1 MRNCD
6 QRSLKG
12 VALIGLAM
20 MLLFGIIA
28 IISDPF
34 EYDQLGAK
42 PILAVVALL
51 VVATAL
57 SIWAIRIGL
66 HVADG
71 RKQLFWLI
79 LTMGIGFRAVML
91 LTPPIL
97 EVDYYRYLWDGQA
110 VQAGVS
116 PYRYAP
122 KTVIDANV
130 FRVPDAVP
138 DRDLE
143 TLAELASSYSNHQ
156 ILSRVHYSEL
166 TTLYPPVSQAVFW
179 AVAKIVPADSSVW
192 LHVLIIRSAFML
204 FDLGTVLL
212 LAMLLWKL
220 ERHLAWLIAYAWN
233 PLVIKEIAN
242 SGHLDSLAVFLMVAA
257 VFFLLNVRSDRFRSS
272 AWISGVTL
280 GLAVGAKLFPV
291 VLVPAFVARLS
302 AHGWRT
308 VPGFCLAFLFTCIA
322 VLYPMSNSDLAQ
334 ADSGLSKRDV
344 AVEQQQESDQTNT
357 LDPDG
362 LTEFFSTWRMNDA
375 IFSGIYYNLKPNGDT
390 PRNYWYVVTPGEL
403 RQQVAQLQNQTFFG
417 SNPAYN
423 LTRLITLSIFAVVY
437 LAMLRR
443 FKSSDGQSF
452 LSGVLVVLLV
462 FLMLQPTINPW
473 YWVWVVPFTC
483 FGSRWC
489 WPAIS
494 GVLLIYYTR
503 FYFKESSLEFDCL
516 QHSYAGVE
524 IFDHFVVWI
533 ELILIVIFVAL
544 AGRLD
549 VEPSTD
555 NPAT

>member
-1 MRNCD
+1 MR
-6 QRSLKG
+6 
-12 VALIGLAM
+12 
-20 MLLFGIIA
+20 
-28 IISDPF
+28 
-34 EYDQLGAK
+34 
-42 PILAVVALL
+42 
-51 VVATAL
+51 T
-57 SIWAIRIGL
+57 
-66 HVADG
+66 
-71 RKQLFWLI
+71 
-79 LTMGIGFRAVML
+79 
-91 LTPPIL
+91 
-97 EVDYYRYLWDGQA
+97 
-110 VQAGVS
+110 
-116 PYRYAP
+116 
-122 KTVIDANV
+122 V

-220 ERHLAWLIAYAWN
+220 GRHVAWLAAYAWN

-257 VFFLLNVRSDRFRSS
+257 VFFLLNVRGDRPRSS

-291 VLVPAFVARLS
+291 ILVPAFVARLS
-302 AHGWRT
+302 GNGWRT
-308 VPGFCLAFLFTCIA
+308 VPGFCLAFLITCIA

-334 ADSGLSKRDV
+334 ADPGLSKHDV
-344 AVEQQQESDQTNT
+344 AVEQQQESDQANT

-362 LTEFFSTWRMNDA
+362 LTEFFSTWRINDA

-390 PRNYWYVVTPGEL
+390 PRNFWYVVTPGEL

-437 LAMLRR
+437 LIKLHSFR
-443 FKSSDGQSF
+443 SGDEQSF
-452 LSGVLVVLLV
+452 LRGLSVVLFA

-483 FGSRWC
+483 FSSRWS
-489 WPAIS
+489 WPAVS

-503 FYFKESSLEFDCL
+503 FYFKESSLEFDCCSNL
-516 QHSYAGVE
+516 M
-524 IFDHFVVWI
+524 
-533 ELILIVIFVAL
+533 
-544 AGRLD
+544 
-549 VEPSTD
+549 
-555 NPAT
+555 PASRSSITLLSGLS